1 MTAAACS
8 VPLAQVAALNPR
20 LLNAL
25 GDGTPVSFVPMASV
39 SAEEA
44 RVTLPVDRPYAEVR
58 KGYTYF
64 ETGDVLVAKITPCFE
79 NGKIAQALLPRQYGF
94 GSTEFHVV
102 RPTSGKL
109 DGRYLHHFLRQA
121 RIRVEGERR
130 MTGSG
135 GQRRVPEDFLAHLSI
150 PVPPLPDQRRIA
162 ALLDQADAL
171 RARRR
176 EALAQLDSL
185 TQSIFIEMFGDP
197 VTNSKRWPLVRF
209 ATKLSAPLRNGLSPS
224 SVGKVQ
230 AKVLTLAAITGDDF
244 DPSALKLGTFVSAP
258 PAGQAVDERDFLICR
273 GNGNMNLVGK
283 GHFPDANMPD
293 VTFPDTM
300 IAARISRTEIG
311 AAYLQTLWNSRAVR
325 LQIEGLARTTNG
337 TYKVN
342 QPMLESVLIADP
354 PLALQQTFAT
364 RIQAVESLK
373 FTHRAALAELDAL
386 FASLQ
391 HRAFTG

>member
-1 MTAAACS
+1 MTAAARS

-25 GDGTPVSFVPMASV
+25 SDGTPISFVPMASV

-150 PVPPLPDQRRIA
+150 PLPPLPEQRRISA
-162 ALLDQADAL
+162 ILDQADAL
-171 RARRR
+171 RAKRR

-197 VTNSKRWPLVRF
+197 AANQLGWPKSTLK
-209 ATKLSAPLRNGLSPS
+209 TL
-224 SVGKVQ
+224 GKV
-230 AKVLTLAAITGDDF
+230 ITGGTPPGGQEGMF
-244 DPSALKLGTFVSAP
+244 DGPIPFLTPGDLESDAKPKRTVTDAGAAAAVTVRAGATLVCCIGATIGKTDIARIRSAFNQQLN
-258 PAGQAVDERDFLICR
+258 AVDWRPSVNDIYGLVAMRSIKAVIVSR
-273 GNGNMNLVGK
+273 GASTTLPILK
-283 GHFPDANMPD
+283 KSAFEELA
-293 VTFPDTM
+293 
-300 IAARISRTEIG
+300 IA
-311 AAYLQTLWNSRAVR
+311 V
-325 LQIEGLARTTNG
+325 
-337 TYKVN
+337 
-342 QPMLESVLIADP
+342 P
-354 PLALQQTFAT
+354 PLALQQAFAT

-373 FTHRAALAELDAL
+373 ATHRAALAELEAL

-391 HRAFTG
+391 HRAFAGQLS